1 MKRNTIITNIQIALI
16 VLALVW
22 LIVTLVSTS
31 DPRKFAAAVSGNFI
45 IHIFTVLL
53 QQFKK

>member
-1 MKRNTIITNIQIALI
+1 MKRNAIITNIQIALI

-22 LIVTLVSTS
+22 LIVTIASTS

-45 IHIFTVLL
+45 IQIFTVLL